1 MTDSQPVSLIE
12 PVPVAPVVRPAYE
25 IPESYIPQSVQET
38 IPQAPMITEK
48 KVFNFT
54 IDSQRFII
62 VVAKESRKSLHYF
75 FEGQI
80 IKIEIS
86 TERELDNL
94 HLKLICKCVELYDI
108 SKKITKGE
116 IGTLENLF

>member
-1 MTDSQPVSLIE
+1 
-12 PVPVAPVVRPAYE
+12 VAPVVRPSYE
-25 IPESYIPQSVQET
+25 IPESYTPQKIKET
-38 IPQAPMITEK
+38 IPQAPLRTEK

-62 VVAKESRKSLHYF
+62 VVAKDSRRSLHYF
-75 FEGQI
+75 FEGEI
-80 IKIEIS
+80 LKIEIS

-108 SKKITKGE
+108 SKKITKGD
-116 IGTLENLF
+116 IGALENLI